1 MNAEGVF
8 LLYTTLVT
16 FGLMAIPTMLASLLL
31 APKVMAAA
39 RDYFGR
45 LP

>member
-1 MNAEGVF
+1 MDDAINF
-8 LLYTTLVT
+8 LDVT
-16 FGLMAIPTMLASLLL
+16 FGLMAIPTMVASLLL

-39 RDYFGR
+39 KDYFGR